1 MNHNTTMEA
10 IDEVR
15 LNFNED
21 NLFILN
27 ILLGFIMFG
36 VALGIKKTHFTDLVK
51 DPKSPIIGVI
61 SQFILLPFITF
72 LLVMILRPAPSLAL
86 GMMLVAA
93 CPGGNISNFISSF
106 SRSNAALSVGLTA
119 IATLGAVIMTPLN
132 FSFYGSLYP
141 DAASI
146 LQDIQIDFLKML
158 KTVFILLI
166 VPLIL
171 GMLFAQRFPK
181 TTAKMQPPVSVLSFS
196 IFTFFV
202 LIAFFKNYALFLNW
216 IHAVVFLVLIHN
228 ALGLMLGYF
237 LPKVFK
243 RPEKDCRAISI
254 ETGIQNSGLALVL
267 IFNFFDG
274 LGGMTIVAAWWGIWH
289 MISGLTLAI
298 FWKKRDGNHEVY

>member
-1 MNHNTTMEA
+1 MEA

-15 LNFNED
+15 LNFSED

-106 SRSNAALSVGLTA
+106 SGSNAALSVGLTA

-181 TTAKMQPPVSVLSFS
+181 TTAKMQPPISVLSFS

-202 LIAFFKNYALFLNW
+202 LIAFFKNYDLFLNW

-298 FWKKRDGNHEVY
+298 FWKKRW

>member
-15 LNFNED
+15 LNFSED

-181 TTAKMQPPVSVLSFS
+181 TTAKMQPPISVLSFS

-202 LIAFFKNYALFLNW
+202 LIAFFKNYDLFLNW

-298 FWKKRDGNHEVY
+298 FWKKRW

>member
-15 LNFNED
+15 LNFSED

-36 VALGIKKTHFTDLVK
+36 VALGIKKTHFTDLMK

-146 LQDIQIDFLKML
+146 LQDIQIDFLEML
-158 KTVFILLI
+158 KTVFVLLI

-181 TTAKMQPPVSVLSFS
+181 TTAKMQPPISVLSFS

-202 LIAFFKNYALFLNW
+202 LIAFFKNYDLFLNW

-298 FWKKRDGNHEVY
+298 FWKKRW

>member
-15 LNFNED
+15 LNFSED

-106 SRSNAALSVGLTA
+106 SGSNAALSVGLTA

-181 TTAKMQPPVSVLSFS
+181 TTAKMQPPISVLSFS

-202 LIAFFKNYALFLNW
+202 LIAFFKNYDLFLNW

-298 FWKKRDGNHEVY
+298 FWKKRW

>member
-15 LNFNED
+15 LNFSED

-106 SRSNAALSVGLTA
+106 SGSNAALSVGLTA

-146 LQDIQIDFLKML
+146 LQDIQIDFLEML

-181 TTAKMQPPVSVLSFS
+181 TTAKMQPPISVLSFS

-202 LIAFFKNYALFLNW
+202 LIAFFKNYDLFLNW

-298 FWKKRDGNHEVY
+298 FWKKRW